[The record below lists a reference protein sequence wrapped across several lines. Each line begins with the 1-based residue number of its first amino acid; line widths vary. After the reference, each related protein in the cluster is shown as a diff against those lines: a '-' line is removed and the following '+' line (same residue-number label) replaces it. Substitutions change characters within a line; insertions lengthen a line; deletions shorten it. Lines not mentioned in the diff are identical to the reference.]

1 MSFNSYLGYEGK
13 VCVVTGAS
21 SGMGRATTKILVD
34 LGAKVYAIARRDS
47 GVDGVAKNIHAD
59 LSKREDIDA
68 AFAQLPKHIDC
79 FFGVAGLSGGQSDFM
94 TTFNVNYTANRYMA
108 ETYLKERMSEGGAI
122 MFVTSA
128 AGVAWRENIGE
139 CNKILAAETWDEI
152 QQKMSELTIPGTPSP
167 VAYMLS
173 KRVANAYACH
183 LAVELGERG
192 IRVNALMPG
201 STATGMLD
209 DFVMIAGGMD
219 NLVRDAGKAGRLATS
234 EEVAEPIVFLN
245 SNMARFV
252 SGEELMV
259 DYCDNAMKKIGQKEN
274 LCRFPALPSD
284 EELAKFHAQNNN

>member
-1 MSFNSYLGYEGK
+1 MSANSYLGYEGK
-13 VCVVTGAS
+13 ICVVTGAS
-21 SGMGRATTKILVD
+21 SGMGHATTKILVD
-34 LGAKVYAIARRDS
+34 LGATVYAIARRDS

-68 AFAQLPKHIDC
+68 AFAQLPEHIDC

-122 MFVTSA
+122 LFVTSA
-128 AGVAWRENIGE
+128 SGVSWQENMDE
-139 CNKILAAETWDEI
+139 CDKILAAETWDDI
-152 QQKMSELTIPGTPSP
+152 QQKMSELIIPGTPSP

-183 LAVELGERG
+183 LAAELGERG

-201 STATGMLD
+201 SAATGMLD
-209 DFVMIAGGMD
+209 DFIAIAGGMD
-219 NLVRDAGKAGRLATS
+219 LLVASAGKAGRLATS
-234 EEVAEPIVFLN
+234 EEIAEPIVFLN

-259 DYCDNAMKKIGQKEN
+259 DYCDNGMKKIGHKEN
-274 LCRFPALPSD
+274 LCRFPALPSEQD
-284 EELAKFHAQNNN
+284 WVNFRAQNGN

>member
-1 MSFNSYLGYEGK
+1 MSFKSYLGYEGK

-21 SGMGRATTKILVD
+21 SGMGRATATILVD
-34 LGAKVYAIARRDS
+34 LGAKVYSIARRSS
-47 GVDGVAKNIHAD
+47 GVDGVVENIHAD

-68 AFAQLPKHIDC
+68 AFAQLPEHIDC

-94 TTFNVNYTANRYMA
+94 TTFNVNYTANRYIA
-108 ETYLKERMSEGGAI
+108 ETYLKTRMSEGGTI
-122 MFVTSA
+122 LFVTSA
-128 AGVAWRENIGE
+128 SGVAWRENMGE
-139 CNKILAAETWDEI
+139 CDKILAAETWDDI
-152 QQKMSELTIPGTPSP
+152 QQKMSELIIPGTPSP

-183 LAVELGERG
+183 LAVELGERR

-201 STATGMLD
+201 STDTGMVG
-209 DFVMIAGGMD
+209 DFLAIAGGMD
-219 NLVRDAGKAGRLATS
+219 TLIQSAGKAGRLATS

-245 SNMARFV
+245 SNMARFI

-259 DYCDNAMKKIGQKEN
+259 DYCDNAMKKIGQKEE

-284 EELAKFHAQNNN
+284 EELAKFHAQNTN